1 MSRITQILKGKKVKP
16 LTELESAVKYAVDH
30 AGSGGG
36 GSSDI
41 VRVPFTLTVTQEGIS
56 GETDA
61 VFADVLAERK
71 NGKVIVAAA
80 AMDFGSGIVQ
90 YLDGV
95 MSGGE
100 ANDNSV
106 LASTVALL
114 NGDGTKLDVFDIKW
128 KATGVTATKKEAAV
142 S

>member
-1 MSRITQILKGKKVKP
+1 MTERIRRILRGKNITPK
-16 LTELESAVKYAVDH
+16 TADEAAVKYAV
-30 AGSGGG
+30 ANGGG
-36 GSSDI
+36 GGGI
-41 VRVPFTLTVTQEGIS
+41 LRVPFALTVTQEGIS

-100 ANDNSV
+100 AGGDSV
-106 LASTVALL
+106 LASTVVLL